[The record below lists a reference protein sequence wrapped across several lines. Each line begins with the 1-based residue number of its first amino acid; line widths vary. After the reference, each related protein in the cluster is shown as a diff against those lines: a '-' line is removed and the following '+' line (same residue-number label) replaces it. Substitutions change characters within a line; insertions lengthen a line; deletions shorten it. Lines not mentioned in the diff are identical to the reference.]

1 MKYWQA
7 RVGKTLY
14 YQYLIKTY
22 TMISGLDRPIY
33 YFIKDFWKSPY
44 HIWVTIGTSLSIIF
58 AVITT
63 TK

>member
-14 YQYLIKTY
+14 YQYLIKPIQWSPGWIDQYITLLK
-22 TMISGLDRPIY
+22 ISE
-33 YFIKDFWKSPY
+33 KSPY

-58 AVITT
+58 AVIIT